1 MPSLEKHSALDMLV
15 NVACRVHAPALRT
28 AVGAAMFGLG
38 NVAHCGAGAQW
49 LLAARHTSGSFH
61 LMAALQAAAE
71 IDDAQL
77 QACAG
82 RLLKSSAMSH

>member
-1 MPSLEKHSALDMLV
+1 MWGTML
-15 NVACRVHAPALRT
+15 
-28 AVGAAMFGLG
+28 
-38 NVAHCGAGAQW
+38 GAGAQW

-77 QACAG
+77 QAYAG
-82 RLLKSSAMSH
+82 RLLKSLAMFH